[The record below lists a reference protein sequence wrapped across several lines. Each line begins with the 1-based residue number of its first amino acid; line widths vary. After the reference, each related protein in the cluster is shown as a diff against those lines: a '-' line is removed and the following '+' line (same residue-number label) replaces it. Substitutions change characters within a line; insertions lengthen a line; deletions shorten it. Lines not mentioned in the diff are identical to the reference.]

1 MYTLKYAECFKEDVV
16 IAYEWYEKINE
27 RKNTNFLKELYES
40 EEIIKKNPKAN
51 MRLWQSNLKSM
62 L

>member
-40 EEIIKKNPKAN
+40 EEIIKKIRK
-51 MRLWQSNLKSM
+51 QI
-62 L
+62 